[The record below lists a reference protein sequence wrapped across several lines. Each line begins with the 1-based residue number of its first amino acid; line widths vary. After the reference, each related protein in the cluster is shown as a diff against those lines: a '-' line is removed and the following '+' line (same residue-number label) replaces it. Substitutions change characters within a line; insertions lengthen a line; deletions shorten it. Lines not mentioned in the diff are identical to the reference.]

1 MTSRVEKSRKTLIV
15 CGHTR
20 SSKQDKE
27 QKYCDMLNNVQN
39 VLVLHLC
46 HAHMRKDTRLSSAS
60 ILERGKLQ
68 MRVDMYLGMRLHD
81 SHAHIP
87 RAGVPGND
95 IQSRGAWE

>member
-1 MTSRVEKSRKTLIV
+1 MGIPRGSE
-15 CGHTR
+15 
-20 SSKQDKE
+20 QYKE